1 VNKYS
6 GYCVA
11 NEKDELE
18 MGILSFGQ
26 WALIILV
33 AFLVIYFCFLK
44 RDKPEPRG
52 EKVNWYNGDADKIAS
67 YGSTEHSVV

>member
-11 NEKDELE
+11 NETDELE

-52 EKVNWYNGDADKIAS
+52 
-67 YGSTEHSVV
+67 